1 MKKEKINLK
10 KFIGDF
16 LVLSGRP
23 NGEKI
28 RKLLDIPQ
36 KDLDEKKYIIVVPD
50 NIRTI
55 NPSYFLGLFS
65 ESIKFLK
72 LEKFKEKYEFISK
85 SGELNDGI
93 KSDIEEGI
101 EWALDES
108 KLLR

>member
-1 MKKEKINLK
+1 MERIEINLK

-23 NGEKI
+23 NGELV
-28 RKLLDIPQ
+28 RKQLNISQ
-36 KDLDEKKYIIVVPD
+36 KDFDGNKYSIVIPNTV
-50 NIRTI
+50 RTI

-85 SGELNDGI
+85 NGELNEGI
-93 KSDIEEGI
+93 KLDIQEGI